1 MHTIV
6 DLQEIPILRVRAD
19 MKGNGPSAA
28 FDLLE
33 SRLPTL
39 KGRKFY
45 GAFRKLSNGEEEYYA
60 CVEKIDSDDPA
71 KMQLEIGTIP
81 GGKYARR
88 KIVGWEKIVKEGRL
102 PMIFQE
108 FVESLEP
115 SVDHS
120 EIRPS
125 LEFYRSHHEMFLFMP
140 LK

>member
-1 MHTIV
+1 
-6 DLQEIPILRVRAD
+6 

-45 GAFRKLSNGEEEYYA
+45 GAFHKLSNGEEEYYA
-60 CVEKIDSDDPA
+60 CVEKIDLDDSA
-71 KMQLEIGTIP
+71 RTQLETDAIP

-88 KIVGWEKIVKEGRL
+88 RVVGWRKIVMEERL
-102 PMIFQE
+102 PRIFQE
-108 FVESLEP
+108 FAESLEP
-115 SVDHS
+115 NVDHS
-120 EIRPS
+120 ENRPS
-125 LEFYRSHHEMFLFMP
+125 LEFYRSQDELFLFIP